1 MGEKQ
6 GKRHRGFLT
15 LWICLAAL
23 IFPVLPM
30 WAFGQEF
37 PARPVN
43 LLIGFVPGG
52 AVDPT
57 LRVLAAKAGKILG
70 QPFVISNNG
79 GGGGSVALGITAN
92 AKPDGYHLVGC
103 AGPGL
108 VWVPHFQKVSYKLD
122 DFVFVMHYGAPYTG
136 LAVKADSPFKTLRDI
151 VEYAKKNPGKV
162 SYSTTGVG
170 TPMHL
175 SMEFVAKQEGLEWT
189 HIPYKGNGPALMA
202 LLGGHV
208 TAQIG
213 GPEQIP
219 QIKAGAIRLL
229 GIHSEKRIKILPNVP
244 TFKEL
249 GYDFVTEAVF
259 MVAAPRGTPLPF
271 VKKLD
276 DALHKAM
283 EEPEFIQLMENMGM
297 EITYRNSAD
306 LKRYLED
313 ADARAEKLVQD
324 LKIQPQ
330 TESK

>member
-1 MGEKQ
+1 MITRQ
-6 GKRHRGFLT
+6 RTWRKRLLGFSV
-15 LWICLAAL
+15 CLFTL
-23 IFPVLPM
+23 IFPI
-30 WAFGQEF
+30 AAIGQEY
-37 PARPVN
+37 PTRPIN

-57 LRVLAAKAGKILG
+57 LRILAAKAGKILG
-70 QPFVISNNG
+70 QPFIISNNG

-108 VWVPHFQKVSYKLD
+108 VWVPHFQKVPYKLD

-136 LAVKADSPFKTLRDI
+136 LAVKADSPFKTLKDL

-162 SYSTTGVG
+162 TYSTTGVG
-170 TPMHL
+170 TPMHV
-175 SMEFVAKQEGLEWT
+175 SMEFVAKQEGLEWS
-189 HIPYKGNGPALMA
+189 HIPYKGNGPALTA

-208 TAQIG
+208 TAQVG
-213 GPEQIP
+213 GPEQVPHIR
-219 QIKAGAIRLL
+219 AGTIRLL
-229 GIHSEKRIKILPNVP
+229 GIHSEKRIKILPEVP

-259 MVAAPRGTPLPF
+259 MVAAPKGTPMPF

-276 DALHKAM
+276 DAFHKAM
-283 EEPEFIQLMENMGM
+283 EEPEFIQLMDTIGM
-297 EITYRNSAD
+297 EITYRNATD

-313 ADARAEKLVQD
+313 ADARARNLGQA

-330 TESK
+330 AETK